1 MQELIQPSVL
11 AWSFG
16 LSLILFVGS
25 LIIIPILLTRMRSD
39 YFIDSDNTTIGKP
52 KHCSITR
59 GLALVAKNM
68 IGMVLLLSGL
78 AMIVLPG
85 QGVITILIGLSLLN
99 FPGKRRLEL
108 RIVRQRHVLD
118 SVNWI
123 RQRAG
128 RPALLVPDPDTG
140 PEPQS

>member
-16 LSLILFVGS
+16 LSLILFIGS

-39 YFIDSDNTTIGKP
+39 YFIDSDNTTIGKS
-52 KHCSITR
+52 KHFSITR
-59 GLALVAKNM
+59 GLVLVAKNM
-68 IGMVLLLSGL
+68 IGMILLLSGL

-128 RPALLVPDPDTG
+128 RPALLVPDTDTG

>member
-25 LIIIPILLTRMRSD
+25 LIIIPMLLTRMRSD
-39 YFIDSDNTTIGKP
+39 YFIASDNTNIRKA
-52 KHCSITR
+52 KHFSIAR
-59 GLALVAKNM
+59 GLVLVAKNM
-68 IGMVLLLSGL
+68 VGMVLLLSGL

-85 QGVITILIGLSLLN
+85 QGIITILIGLSLLN
-99 FPGKRRLEL
+99 FPGKRQLEL
-108 RIVRQRHVLD
+108 RIVRQRHVLE

-128 RPALLVPDPDTG
+128 RPALLVPGPDT
-140 PEPQS
+140 EAQS